1 VGRAPVLCIFPP
13 WSTNTTRPS
22 TNSKYVLPLPNSTD
36 TAVKRK
42 HLRQNKD
49 LVKYALK
56 TTLPLSNSSKNQ
68 AQALRIK
75 TLETDIRRLLDEN
88 LALKAE
94 VVHTKCQL
102 ARHSSKAGLV
112 DSATA
117 AHRALEKVILELA
130 GVKAGLQD
138 GIAKAADEEVDLA
151 CISPKKMTVVKERRR
166 MDLKFD
172 EFNEERKNKQ
182 KALASGYHHTLSGL
196 ILIL

>member
-1 VGRAPVLCIFPP
+1 MYP
-13 WSTNTTRPS
+13 PS
-22 TNSKYVLPLPNSTD
+22 TALPFLTPTNN
-36 TAVKRK
+36 AVKRK

-49 LVKYALK
+49 LVKY
-56 TTLPLSNSSKNQ
+56 TTHHPTYLHLLTYGSKNQ

-75 TLETDIRRLLDEN
+75 TLENDIRRLLDEN

-94 VVHTKCQL
+94 LVHTKCQL
-102 ARHSSKAGLV
+102 ARHSHKSVLV

-117 AHRALEKVILELA
+117 AQRALEKVILDIA
-130 GVKAGLQD
+130 GVKAALKD
-138 GIAKAADEEVDLA
+138 GVAKVVDGEDVDLS

-182 KALASGYHHTLSGL
+182 KALVSGYPLHPLFQVRS
-196 ILIL
+196 